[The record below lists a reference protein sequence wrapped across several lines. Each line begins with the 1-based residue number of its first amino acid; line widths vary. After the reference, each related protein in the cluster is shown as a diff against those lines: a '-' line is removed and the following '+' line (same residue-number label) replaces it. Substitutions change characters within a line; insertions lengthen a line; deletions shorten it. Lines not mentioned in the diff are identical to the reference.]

1 MLQETTLLDL
11 PPGYWIDQTTG
22 AWMTIPWPGD
32 ATLPWNSDDRLALLP
47 PTLGSQ
53 VIAWAEENLIH
64 HITGEDW
71 RFTAGQKRF
80 LYLWYAVNPETGR
93 YLYRSGVKRGAKGTG
108 KDPFAAALAMIELL
122 GPCEFDG
129 VDAAG
134 NPVGRPRG
142 HAKVQIAAN
151 SRDQAKE
158 IIEVVGDMLPPETL
172 DYYDI
177 EPGVYQVTS
186 DNGRI
191 EVLTAS
197 EKSSEGAPTTAVIL
211 NESHHMTESS
221 GGHKI
226 AAVGRRNVGKSP
238 RYIQARLLELTNAH
252 QEGADSV
259 AEQSYAAWQLQQLPS
274 ARKRD
279 ILYDSIEAPPK
290 VNLFNESERMA
301 GLRAAYADAPW
312 ADLERLSDEI
322 LDPRTSVADTI
333 RYYLN
338 GLAAAEDAWV
348 DPQRFDVMARPTIL
362 VEPGERIAMFLD
374 CSKSSDA
381 TGLVGC
387 RISDGHVFVLGVW
400 EKPHGETGKGWMAP
414 REEVDQAVMDAK
426 ETYKV
431 AWFGVDPSPAKDDEE
446 EALYWAEY
454 IEKWHIAFRK
464 SVRLWATPG
473 SKGNAVLFDMRMSS
487 IGGKARN
494 VAFTEMAMRT
504 AKDIDSEEEGTP
516 FTHDGHAKLRRHVH
530 NAKRRPNP
538 WGHTLA
544 KQNRD
549 SKNHVDLA
557 VCMVGARLGRSLL
570 LMSGK
575 AKTTTSLQRL
585 RRRGRGAILR

>member
-1 MLQETTLLDL
+1 MTL
-11 PPGYWIDQTTG
+11 
-22 AWMTIPWPGD
+22 PWPGD
-32 ATLPWNSDDRLALLP
+32 PLLAWNHPDRLALLP
-47 PTLGSQ
+47 PTLGPQ
-53 VIAWAEENLIH
+53 VIDWAQEFLIH
-64 HITGEDW
+64 HITSEDW
-71 RFTAGQKRF
+71 QFTVGQKRF
-80 LYLWYAVNPETGR
+80 LYLWYAVNPQTGR
-93 YLYRSGVKRGAKGTG
+93 YCYRSGVKRGAKGTG
-108 KDPFAAALAMIELL
+108 KDPMGAALSLIEML

-158 IIEVVGDMLPPETL
+158 IIEVAREMLPEDTL

-177 EPGVYQVTS
+177 DPGVYQITS
-186 DNGRI
+186 CNGRI

-197 EKSSEGAPTTAVIL
+197 EKSTEGAPATAVIL

-226 AAVGRRNVGKSP
+226 AGVARRNVAKSP
-238 RYIQARLLELTNAH
+238 RYVQARLLELTNAH
-252 QEGADSV
+252 QEGMDSV
-259 AEQSYAAWQLQQLPS
+259 AERSYAAWQLQQLPS
-274 ARKRD
+274 APKRD
-279 ILYDSIEAPPK
+279 ILYDSIEAPPN
-290 VNLFNESERMA
+290 VNLFDEGERLA

-312 ADLERLSDEI
+312 QDLERLSDEV
-322 LDPRTSVADTI
+322 LDPRTPVADSI

-348 DPQRFDVMARPTIL
+348 DPQRFDALGRPTIS
-362 VEPGERIAMFLD
+362 VDEGERIVMFLD

-387 RISDGHVFVLGVW
+387 RLSDGHIFVLGVW
-400 EKPHGETGKGWMAP
+400 ERPHGEMGKGWRAP
-414 REEVDQAVMDAK
+414 RDEVDAAVMDAQDR
-426 ETYKV
+426 YKV
-431 AWFGVDPSPAKDDEE
+431 LWFGVDPSPARDDEE
-446 EALYWAEY
+446 EALYWAAL
-454 IEKWHIAFRK
+454 IEKWHINFRK
-464 SVRLWATPG
+464 TVRLWATPG
-473 SKGNAVLFDMRMSS
+473 AKGNAILFDMRMSS

-504 AKDIDSEEEGTP
+504 AKDIDSDEEGHP
-516 FTHDGHAKLRRHVH
+516 FTHDGHVKLRRHVL
-530 NAKRRPNP
+530 NAKRRPNA

-544 KQNRD
+544 KKNRD
-549 SKNHVDLA
+549 SKDHVDLA

-575 AKTTTSLQRL
+575 AKATKTTGQPKT
-585 RRRGRGAILR
+585 RRRRAVILR